1 MVAQALLEDNIT
13 LKIGNSNKQ
22 KKACLKV
29 NQNQNKIELLLT
41 LKTTFANG
49 HTFISARKS
58 AIFNFK
64 QSSEKF
70 EEHLKEQIGRS
81 NSYIEVKCFCNKIYL
96 YLLFSSTWRW

>member
-29 NQNQNKIELLLT
+29 NQNQNKIEVLLT

-49 HTFISARKS
+49 HTFISAKKS
-58 AIFNFK
+58 ATFNFE

-70 EEHLKEQIGRS
+70 TESLKEQIGRS
-81 NSYIEVKCFCNKIYL
+81 NSYIEVKYI
-96 YLLFSSTWRW
+96 

>member
-1 MVAQALLEDNIT
+1 MDANALLEDNIT
-13 LKIGNSNKQ
+13 LKIGNSNRQ
-22 KKACLKV
+22 KMACLKV

-49 HTFISARKS
+49 YIFTSAKKS

-81 NSYIEVKCFCNKIYL
+81 NSYIEVICIVIKYPYI
-96 YLLFSSTWRW
+96 

>member
-1 MVAQALLEDNIT
+1 MVAHALLEDNIT

-29 NQNQNKIELLLT
+29 NQNQNKIEVLLT

-49 HTFISARKS
+49 HTFISAKKS
-58 AIFNFK
+58 AIFNFE

-70 EEHLKEQIGRS
+70 TKSLKEQIGRS
-81 NSYIEVKCFCNKIYL
+81 NSCIEVKYI
-96 YLLFSSTWRW
+96 